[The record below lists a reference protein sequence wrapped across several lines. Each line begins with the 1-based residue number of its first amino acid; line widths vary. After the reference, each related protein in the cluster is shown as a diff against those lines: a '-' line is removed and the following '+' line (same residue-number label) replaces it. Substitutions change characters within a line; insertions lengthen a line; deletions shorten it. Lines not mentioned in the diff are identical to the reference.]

1 LPDHYRFGRIA
12 LSPATRQL
20 LIDGQPALLG
30 ARAFDLLQAL
40 VERSDR
46 LVSKGELLDLVW
58 PGLVVEEN
66 NLQVHV
72 SALRKLLG
80 AQAISTVPGR
90 GYRFTMTPSP
100 SPAPAP
106 AVAPARP
113 PRDALP
119 ERPVALVGR
128 ERELAELLA
137 QLDGS
142 GLVTLVGPGGIGKTS
157 LARAAAQARREAWAD
172 GVAWVELASLT
183 DASLIGGAIA
193 QALSLQLAVGGD
205 ATAAL
210 LASVKNLQALL
221 VLDNAEHLLDGLAP
235 LVQALQQGAPGLRLL
250 VTSQVPLHLAG
261 ERLQRIEALA
271 VPPDGSAA
279 GPALQHGAVALFCER
294 ALAVDRRFALTD
306 ANVGAVTEICR
317 RLDGV
322 PLALELAAARVPV
335 LGVGGIASRLDDRFR
350 LLASSTRGTPTR
362 QQTLQAAL
370 DWSLSLLTPAQRAL
384 FDSLGVFAGGFTLA
398 LASAVLADG
407 SDADG
412 WAAIDGLALL
422 SDHSL
427 VQVGDGDPPR
437 YALSESA
444 RAYAQSRLADD
455 PQADALRGR
464 HARAL
469 RAFFAG
475 AQRDWLRMADAPWLA
490 LYEPELDNLR
500 AALAWSQQ
508 HDPETLVALVG
519 AAAPLWHHLS
529 LHAEARRWHD
539 ISEAMVDDNVPKPL
553 AAAWWRAAQWV
564 WADASPGR
572 SRGAADHA
580 QSLFRALGDEHGLYA
595 QLTGLAG
602 LWHEPNPAARAALD
616 EALALERPDW
626 PARERAWGQRA
637 RADVARAE
645 GRLADSRA
653 AREVELGLRIAAG
666 DERGAWRARA
676 HLADLALAIGEV
688 DEAVYLGHQLV
699 DALRDKRAPATLCT
713 AQLNLMH
720 ALLVRGSVDEAWSL
734 SRATLQLALDH
745 GLMWQAVDV
754 LAWLAACQGDLQAA
768 ALLAGWSDAS
778 YRQRDEPRTPAREHA
793 REEVRRRLSGLPATL
808 QEPLR
813 KNGEQLD
820 ASSAM
825 ALWDGVARSTRAL
838 SGSRSG

>member
-1 LPDHYRFGRIA
+1 MPDHYRFGRIA

-90 GYRFTMTPSP
+90 GYRFTMAPSP
-100 SPAPAP
+100 SPAPA
-106 AVAPARP
+106 VAPAPP

-193 QALSLQLAVGGD
+193 QALSLQIAVGGD
-205 ATAAL
+205 ATPAL
-210 LASVKNLQALL
+210 LASVKNLEALL

-250 VTSQVPLHLAG
+250 VTSQVPLHLAS

-322 PLALELAAARVPV
+322 PLALELAAARVPL
-335 LGVGGIASRLDDRFR
+335 LGVAGIASRLDDRFR

-398 LASAVLADG
+398 LAGAVLADG

-444 RAYAQSRLADD
+444 RAYAQSRLAQD

-539 ISEAMVDDNVPKPL
+539 ISEAMVDGNVPKPL

-564 WADASPGR
+564 WAEASPGR

-666 DERGAWRARA
+666 DERGAWRARS
-676 HLADLALAIGEV
+676 HLADLALAMGEV

-720 ALLVRGSVDEAWSL
+720 ALLVRGSVDEAFAL
-734 SRATLQLALDH
+734 SHDALRLAGDCAML
-745 GLMWQAVDV
+745 WQAADTF
-754 LAWLAACQGDLQAA
+754 AWLAACRDRLETAA
-768 ALLAGWSDAS
+768 QLAAWSDAM
-778 YRQRDEPRTPAREHA
+778 YRHRDEPRAGQHAQARQ
-793 REEVRRRLSGLPATL
+793 RLQPLLATL
-808 QEPLR
+808 APAAADRATTAGARLTDQEIV
-813 KNGEQLD
+813 
-820 ASSAM
+820 S
-825 ALWDGVARSTRAL
+825 LWDGASA
-838 SGSRSG
+838 GD

>member
-1 LPDHYRFGRIA
+1 LPDHYRFGRVA

-46 LVSKGELLDLVW
+46 LVSKAELLDLVW

-90 GYRFTMTPSP
+90 GYRFTMA
-100 SPAPAP
+100 PAPAP
-106 AVAPARP
+106 AAVAPAP
-113 PRDALP
+113 TPAPAPRDALP

-142 GLVTLVGPGGIGKTS
+142 GLVTLVGPGGIGKTT
-157 LARAAAQARREAWAD
+157 LARAAAQARRETWAD

-183 DASLIGGAIA
+183 DVSLIGGAVA

-205 ATAAL
+205 AQAAL
-210 LASVKNLQALL
+210 LSSMKNLQALL

-235 LVQALQQGAPGLRLL
+235 LVQALQHGAPGLRLL

-261 ERLQRIEALA
+261 ERVQRIEALA

-279 GPALQHGAVALFCER
+279 EPARQHGAVALFCER
-294 ALAVDRRFALTD
+294 ALAVDRRFVLTD

-322 PLALELAAARVPV
+322 PLALELAAARVPL
-335 LGVGGIASRLDDRFR
+335 LGVAGIASRLDDRFR

-370 DWSLSLLTPAQRAL
+370 DWSLSLLAPAQRTL

-398 LASAVLADG
+398 LAGAVLADG
-407 SDADG
+407 SDADA

-444 RAYAQSRLADD
+444 RVYAQSRLADA
-455 PQADALRGR
+455 PPAHTHALRGR

-475 AQRDWLRMADAPWLA
+475 AQGDWLRMADAPWLA
-490 LYEPELDNLR
+490 RYEPELDNLR

-539 ISEAMVDDNVPKPL
+539 LSEAMVDDNVPKPL

-580 QSLFRALGDEHGLYA
+580 QALYRALGDEHGLYA

-602 LWHEPNPAARAALD
+602 LWQEPNAAARAALD
-616 EALALERPDW
+616 EALALEQPDW

-653 AREVELGLRIAAG
+653 AREVELGLRIVAG
-666 DERGAWRARA
+666 DERGAWRARS
-676 HLADLALAIGEV
+676 HLADLALAMGEV

-699 DALRDKRAPATLCT
+699 DSLRGKRAPATLCT
-713 AQLNLMH
+713 AQLNLVH
-720 ALLVRGSVDEAWSL
+720 ALLESGSADAAFAMSHETVR
-734 SRATLQLALDH
+734 LAGDC
-745 GLMWQAVDV
+745 GLLWQAADL
-754 LAWLAACQGDLQAA
+754 LAWLAACRGELQTAA
-768 ALLAGWSDAS
+768 QLAGWADAA
-778 YRQRDEPRTPAREHA
+778 YRRRDEPRAALHT
-793 REEVRRRLSGLPATL
+793 RRRNAARQLIDSLPAATVEL
-808 QEPLR
+808 CAGTGARLGEP
-813 KNGEQLD
+813 D
-820 ASSAM
+820 IV
-825 ALWDGVARSTRAL
+825 ALWDKATAA
-838 SGSRSG
+838 

>member
-80 AQAISTVPGR
+80 TQAIATVPGR
-90 GYRFTMTPSP
+90 GYRFTMA
-100 SPAPAP
+100 PAPAP
-106 AVAPARP
+106 AAAPAP
-113 PRDALP
+113 VTAPAPSPRDALP

-142 GLVTLVGPGGIGKTS
+142 GLVTLVGPGGIGKTT
-157 LARAAAQARREAWAD
+157 LARAAAQARRQAWVD

-183 DASLIGGAIA
+183 DASLIGGAVA

-205 ATAAL
+205 AQAAL
-210 LASVKNLQALL
+210 LSSMKNLQALL

-261 ERLQRIEALA
+261 ERLLRIEALA

-279 GPALQHGAVALFCER
+279 EPALQHGAVALFCER

-306 ANVGAVTEICR
+306 ANVDAVTEICR

-322 PLALELAAARVPV
+322 PLALELAAARVPL
-335 LGVGGIASRLDDRFR
+335 LGVAGIASRLDDRFR

-370 DWSLSLLTPAQRAL
+370 DWSLSLLTPAQRTL

-398 LASAVLADG
+398 LAGAVLADG

-444 RAYAQSRLADD
+444 RAYAQSRLADA
-455 PQADALRGR
+455 PQAHAHALRGR
-464 HARAL
+464 HAQAL

-475 AQRDWLRMADAPWLA
+475 AQGDWLRMADAPWLA

-500 AALAWSQQ
+500 TALAWSQQ

-519 AAAPLWHHLS
+519 TAAPLWHHLS
-529 LHAEARRWHD
+529 LHAEARRWHEV
-539 ISEAMVDDNVPKPL
+539 SEAMVDDNVPKPL

-564 WADASPGR
+564 WAEASPGR

-580 QSLFRALGDEHGLYA
+580 QTLFRALGDEHGLYA

-602 LWHEPNPAARAALD
+602 LWQEPNPAARAALD
-616 EALALERPDW
+616 EALALEQPDW

-666 DERGAWRARA
+666 DERGAWRARS
-676 HLADLALAIGEV
+676 HLADLALAMGEV
-688 DEAVYLGHQLV
+688 DEAAYLGHQLV
-699 DALRDKRAPATLCT
+699 DSLRGKRAPATLCT

-720 ALLVRGSVDEAWSL
+720 ALLVRGSVDEA
-734 SRATLQLALDH
+734 LALSHDALRLA
-745 GLMWQAVDV
+745 GDCAMLWQAADTF
-754 LAWLAACQGDLQAA
+754 AWLAACRNDLQTAA
-768 ALLAGWSDAS
+768 RLAGWADAA
-778 YRQRDEPRTPAREHA
+778 YRRRDAPRSALRAQARERVQA
-793 REEVRRRLSGLPATL
+793 GIGTLPAT
-808 QEPLR
+808 
-813 KNGEQLD
+813 GLD
-820 ASSAM
+820 AALDAGARLAEAEIA
-825 ALWDGVARSTRAL
+825 ALWERSRP
-838 SGSRSG
+838 GG

>member
-1 LPDHYRFGRIA
+1 MPDHYRFGHVA
-12 LSPATRQL
+12 LNPATRQL

-80 AQAISTVPGR
+80 AQAIATVPGR
-90 GYRFTMTPSP
+90 GYRFTMAAQAPAVS

-106 AVAPARP
+106 APALAAAAVP
-113 PRDALP
+113 PRDTLP
-119 ERPVALVGR
+119 ERPVVLLGR
-128 ERELAELLA
+128 ERELPELLA
-137 QLDGS
+137 QLDRS
-142 GLVTLVGPGGIGKTS
+142 GLATLVGPGGIGKTT
-157 LARAAAQARREAWAD
+157 LARAAAQAGRQAWAD

-183 DASLIGGAIA
+183 DASLISGAVA
-193 QALSLQLAVGGD
+193 QALSLQLVVGGD
-205 ATAAL
+205 AQAAL
-210 LASVKNLQALL
+210 LSSIRNLQALL
-221 VLDNAEHLLDGLAP
+221 VLDNAEHLLEAVAP
-235 LVQALQQGAPGLRLL
+235 LVQALQRAAPGLRIL

-261 ERLQRIEALA
+261 ERLLRIEALA

-279 GPALQHGAVALFCER
+279 EPARQHGAVALFCER
-294 ALAVDRRFALTD
+294 AQAVDRRFALTD

-322 PLALELAAARVPV
+322 PLALELAAARVPL
-335 LGVGGIASRLDDRFR
+335 LGVAGIASRLDDRFR
-350 LLASSTRGTPTR
+350 LLASSVRGTPTR

-370 DWSLSLLTPAQRAL
+370 DWSLGLLAPAQRAL
-384 FDSLGVFAGGFTLA
+384 FDSLGVFAGGFTLP
-398 LASAVLADG
+398 LAGAVLADG
-407 SDADG
+407 SDPDG

-427 VQVGDGDPPR
+427 VQVSADDPPR

-444 RAYAQSRLADD
+444 RAYAQARLADD
-455 PQADALRGR
+455 PRAHALRGR

-469 RAFFAG
+469 REFFAA
-475 AQRDWLRMADAPWLA
+475 AQGDWLRMPDAPWLA

-529 LHAEARRWHD
+529 LHAEARRWHE

-564 WADASPGR
+564 WAEGSPGR

-580 QSLFRALGDEHGLYA
+580 QALYRALGDEHGLYA

-602 LWHEPNPAARAALD
+602 LWQAPNPAARAALD
-616 EALALERPDW
+616 EALALESLDW

-653 AREVELGLRIAAG
+653 AREVELGLRLAAG

-676 HLADLALAIGEV
+676 HLADLALAMGEV

-699 DALRDKRAPATLCT
+699 DSLRSKRAPATLCT
-713 AQLNLMH
+713 ALLNLMH
-720 ALLVRGSVDEAWSL
+720 ALLEHGSVDEAFAL
-734 SRATLQLALDH
+734 SHDALRLAADC
-745 GLMWQAVDV
+745 GLLWQAADT
-754 LAWLAACQGDLQAA
+754 LAWLAACRGDLDTAA
-768 ALLAGWSDAS
+768 ELAGWSDAAC
-778 YRQRDEPRTPAREHA
+778 RRRDEPRAALHALRREKA
-793 REEVRRRLSGLPATL
+793 QRLIGALPAAAL
-808 QEPLR
+808 ERAMSAGARL
-813 KNGEQLD
+813 GEAD
-820 ASSAM
+820 IV
-825 ALWDGVARSTRAL
+825 ALWDAARS
-838 SGSRSG
+838 G

>member
-1 LPDHYRFGRIA
+1 MPDHYRFGRIA
-12 LSPATRQL
+12 LNPATRQL
-20 LIDGQPALLG
+20 LVDGRPALLG
-30 ARAFDLLQAL
+30 SRAFDLLQAL

-80 AQAISTVPGR
+80 TQAIATVPGR
-90 GYRFTMTPSP
+90 GYRFTMAAQAPAPAAAP
-100 SPAPAP
+100 SPAP
-106 AVAPARP
+106 VAALAA
-113 PRDALP
+113 RDALP

-128 ERELAELLA
+128 DRELAELLA

-142 GLVTLVGPGGIGKTS
+142 GLVTLVGPGGIGKTT
-157 LARAAAQARREAWAD
+157 LARAAAQARRRTWAD

-183 DASLIGGAIA
+183 DATLIGGAIA

-205 ATAAL
+205 AQAAL
-210 LASVKNLQALL
+210 LSSMKHLQGLL

-235 LVQALQQGAPGLRLL
+235 LVQALQQGAPGLRIL

-279 GPALQHGAVALFCER
+279 EPALQHGAVALFCER

-322 PLALELAAARVPV
+322 PLALELAAARVPL
-335 LGVGGIASRLDDRFR
+335 LGVAGIASRLDDRFR
-350 LLASSTRGTPTR
+350 LLANSIRGTPTR

-370 DWSLSLLTPAQRAL
+370 DWSLALLAPAQRAL
-384 FDSLGVFAGGFTLA
+384 FDSLGVFAGGFTLP
-398 LASAVLADG
+398 LAGAVLADG
-407 SDADG
+407 SDPDG
-412 WAAIDGLALL
+412 WTAIDGLALL

-427 VQVGDGDPPR
+427 VQVGAGDPPR

-444 RAYAQSRLADD
+444 RAYAQSRLAED
-455 PQADALRGR
+455 PRAQALRGR

-475 AQRDWLRMADAPWLA
+475 AQGDWLRMPDAPWLA

-500 AALAWSQQ
+500 AALAWSLQ

-529 LHAEARRWHD
+529 LHAEARRWHEL
-539 ISEAMVDDNVPKPL
+539 SEAMVDDNVPKPL

-564 WADASPGR
+564 WAEASPGR

-616 EALALERPDW
+616 EALALERLDW

-653 AREVELGLRIAAG
+653 AREVELGLRLAAG
-666 DERGAWRARA
+666 DERGAWRARS
-676 HLADLALAIGEV
+676 HLADLALAMGEV

-699 DALRDKRAPATLCT
+699 DSLRSKRAPATLCT
-713 AQLNLMH
+713 AQINLMQ
-720 ALLVRGSVDEAWSL
+720 ALLVRGSIDEAFAL
-734 SRATLQLALDH
+734 SHEALRLASDC
-745 GLMWQAVDV
+745 GLLWQVADT
-754 LAWLAACQGDLQAA
+754 LAWLAACRGDLPTAA
-768 ALLAGWSDAS
+768 QLAGWADSAW
-778 YRQRDEPRTPAREHA
+778 RRRDEPRAALHA
-793 REEVRRRLSGLPATL
+793 RRRDAVQLLIGALPAAELELCASTGAKL
-808 QEPLR
+808 
-813 KNGEQLD
+813 GEAD
-820 ASSAM
+820 IV
-825 ALWDGVARSTRAL
+825 ALWDRART
-838 SGSRSG
+838 G

>member
-1 LPDHYRFGRIA
+1 
-12 LSPATRQL
+12 
-20 LIDGQPALLG
+20 
-30 ARAFDLLQAL
+30 
-40 VERSDR
+40 
-46 LVSKGELLDLVW
+46 
-58 PGLVVEEN
+58 
-66 NLQVHV
+66 
-72 SALRKLLG
+72 
-80 AQAISTVPGR
+80 
-90 GYRFTMTPSP
+90 M
-100 SPAPAP
+100 
-106 AVAPARP
+106 
-113 PRDALP
+113 
-119 ERPVALVGR
+119 
-128 ERELAELLA
+128 
-137 QLDGS
+137 
-142 GLVTLVGPGGIGKTS
+142 
-157 LARAAAQARREAWAD
+157 
-172 GVAWVELASLT
+172 
-183 DASLIGGAIA
+183 
-193 QALSLQLAVGGD
+193 
-205 ATAAL
+205 
-210 LASVKNLQALL
+210 
-221 VLDNAEHLLDGLAP
+221 
-235 LVQALQQGAPGLRLL
+235 
-250 VTSQVPLHLAG
+250 TSQVPLHLAG

-279 GPALQHGAVALFCER
+279 GAALQHGAVALFCER
-294 ALAVDRRFALTD
+294 ALAVDRRFALTE

-322 PLALELAAARVPV
+322 PLALELAAARVPL
-335 LGVGGIASRLDDRFR
+335 LGVAGIASRLDDRFR

-398 LASAVLADG
+398 LAGAVLADG

-444 RAYAQSRLADD
+444 RAYAQSRLAHD

-500 AALAWSQQ
+500 VALAWSQQ

-666 DERGAWRARA
+666 DERGAWRARS
-676 HLADLALAIGEV
+676 HLADLALAMGEV

-720 ALLVRGSVDEAWSL
+720 ALLVRGSVDEAFAL
-734 SRATLQLALDH
+734 SHDALRLAGDCAML
-745 GLMWQAVDV
+745 WQAADTF
-754 LAWLAACQGDLQAA
+754 AWLAACRNDLQKAA
-768 ALLAGWSDAS
+768 RLAGWADAA
-778 YRQRDEPRTPAREHA
+778 YRRRDAPRSALHAQARERVQA
-793 REEVRRRLSGLPATL
+793 GIATLPATGL
-808 QEPLR
+808 DVA
-813 KNGEQLD
+813 LD
-820 ASSAM
+820 AGARLGEAEIA
-825 ALWDGVARSTRAL
+825 ALWEGAP
-838 SGSRSG
+838 RSG